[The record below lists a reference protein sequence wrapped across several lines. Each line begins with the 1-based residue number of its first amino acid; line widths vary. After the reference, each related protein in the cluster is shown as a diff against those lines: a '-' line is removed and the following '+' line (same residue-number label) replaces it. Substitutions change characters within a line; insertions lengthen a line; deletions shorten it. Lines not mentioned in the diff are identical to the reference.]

1 MSTHT
6 LTPEMKLSQIHDTL
20 RRAKSGDTILAPEAE
35 LPLVRRA
42 LRNVC
47 PEKSLTVK
55 PMPTVAAAIEVSP

>member
-1 MSTHT
+1 MSTYT

-47 PEKSLTVK
+47 PEKPLIVK
-55 PMPTVAAAIEVSP
+55 PLAKIEVAP